1 MAFSKANAT
10 QSVWGN
16 KRMVSFT
23 LTADAN
29 SGAVDTGLAVIEGVF
44 TAVRSAATGSQKF
57 KANLN
62 SGATALPGSLFVSS
76 CAAGDDFYV
85 TCFGTA

>member
-1 MAFSKANAT
+1 MAFSRASVV

-16 KRMVSFT
+16 KRVETFV

-29 SGAVDTGLAVIEGVF
+29 SGAVDTGISVIEAIM
-44 TAVRSAATGSQKF
+44 TAVKSAATGSQKF

-62 SGATALPGSLFVSS
+62 SGATALNGSIMCSS
-76 CAAGDDFYV
+76 CTNGDDFYV
-85 TCFGTA
+85 TVIGR